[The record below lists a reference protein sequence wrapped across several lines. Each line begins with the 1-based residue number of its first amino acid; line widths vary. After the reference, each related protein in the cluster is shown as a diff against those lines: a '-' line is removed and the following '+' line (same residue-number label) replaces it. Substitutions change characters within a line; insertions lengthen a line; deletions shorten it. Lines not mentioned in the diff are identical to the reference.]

1 MHIKTYFVNWILTVK
16 DKDLYKFLGGK
27 LRPLDGFRK
36 WEEEV
41 MKALIGKTLEKTVCF
56 TLDGGENP
64 RDAWRYFTI
73 EKCMELTEDPIL
85 KEKLWN
91 MS

>member
-27 LRPLDGFRK
+27 LRPLDEFRK
-36 WEEEV
+36 WEEKV
-41 MKALIGKTLEKTVCF
+41 MSDLGTRWGVW
-56 TLDGGENP
+56 TLDGWDNP
-64 RDAWRYFTI
+64 RNAWRYFSI
-73 EKCMELTEDPIL
+73 KRAMELTEDPIL

-91 MS
+91 LS